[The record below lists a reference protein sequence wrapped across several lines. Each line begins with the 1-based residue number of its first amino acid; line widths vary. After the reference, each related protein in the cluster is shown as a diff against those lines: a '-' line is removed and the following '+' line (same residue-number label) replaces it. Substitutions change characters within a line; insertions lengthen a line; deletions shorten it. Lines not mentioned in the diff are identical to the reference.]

1 MSVSRRKF
9 LRTAAVVSAALVL
22 KPSTFVVG
30 SDSITSNRA
39 ENNKAGFQLY
49 SREMFEPYV
58 GDTFRVLV
66 GKQVIDLKLVA
77 LSSKEPA
84 SEKIARTDCF
94 SVRFEAVKP
103 LPQATLHTLNH
114 RKLGNFDLFM
124 VQSRN
129 GARFS
134 QTAVMNHVL

>member
-9 LRTAAVVSAALVL
+9 LRTGAVVSAALVL
-22 KPSTFVVG
+22 NPSTFVVG

-39 ENNKAGFQLY
+39 KNKVGFQLY

-77 LSSKEPA
+77 LSNKKPA
-84 SEKIARTDCF
+84 SKKIACADCF
-94 SVRFEAVKP
+94 SMRFEAVNP
-103 LPQATLHTLNH
+103 LPQSTLHTLNH

-124 VQSRN
+124 VQSKN
-129 GARFS
+129 GAKFQ
-134 QTAVMNHVL
+134 QTAVVNHAF